1 MVRGSIQDQSMVK
14 YMEKFK
20 RWQEFCQLS
29 GQIDEFIRDLT
40 SILEKTLFICAW
52 AAWIRASGRWCGDT
66 TIQGLAVVRT
76 LMIHN
81 FVDHSVFDSAP
92 IKALRRSL
100 SLTDWFEEARENKEG
115 RLPYSLDMVHTSAM
129 TAVLSNDLRV
139 IMTGTAISTA
149 SLLLLRIGEYGE
161 PPSGSE
167 PDHRLVSKN
176 VGFYI
181 KGNQSPLTPQQL
193 RSHAIATGGGLNLAD
208 QVESV
213 SLTLAGSKTD
223 KKRHGV
229 TFSFAR
235 DDFDMDDP
243 TNAIS
248 MWTRWACVVDH
259 DDDDPFFSYRGGAE
273 CRTDL
278 SAARVTEEL
287 RRVGRLHHIPEH
299 QLYRLTPHSIIIGM
313 ATHLHNI
320 GVTTM
325 VILQMGRWSP
335 KSSAAPRYQHI
346 GKGACAQVAASTTRN
361 NDRNKLGPTS
371 QDTIRTLVHVDSF
384 RAQYKKAGR
393 RGGKGSGGSPSGKMG
408 SPPSK
413 GKA

>member
-14 YMEKFK
+14 YMQKFK

-81 FVDHSVFDSAP
+81 FVDHAVFDSAP

-100 SLTDWFEEARENKEG
+100 SLTDWFDEARENKEG
-115 RLPYSLDMVHTSAM
+115 RLPYTLDMVHTSAM
-129 TAVLSNDLRV
+129 TAVLSNDINT

-161 PPSGSE
+161 APTGND

-176 VGFYI
+176 VGFYLRG
-181 KGNQSPLTPQQL
+181 KHSPLTPHQL
-193 RSHAIATGGGLNLAD
+193 RAHAIALGGVNLTD
-208 QVESV
+208 EVESV

-223 KKRHGV
+223 KKRHGI
-229 TFSFAR
+229 TFSFAK
-235 DDFDMDDP
+235 DDLDMDDP
-243 TNAIS
+243 TNAIA
-248 MWTRWACVVDH
+248 MWTRWACIVDH
-259 DDDDPFFSYRGGAE
+259 DDDDPFFSYRNRSNQ
-273 CRTDL
+273 RTDM
-278 SAARVTEEL
+278 SAAKVTEEL

-299 QLYRLTPHSIIIGM
+299 QLYRLTPHSIRIGM

-320 GVTTM
+320 GVTTT

-346 GKGACAQVAASTTRN
+346 GKGACAQVAASTTRHEK
-361 NDRNKLGPTS
+361 NKNGPTS
-371 QDTIRTLVHVDSF
+371 QDTIRTLVHVDTF

-393 RGGKGSGGSPSGKMG
+393 RGGKGGGNRPSTGKTGSSPTKD
-408 SPPSK
+408 
-413 GKA
+413 KA